1 MAKALLTLLITML
14 LQLVSVQSAAAAG
27 DRGISFLEQ
36 RFESWPQ
43 WSLPA
48 PLPRPRAKQDLIY
61 PDWFS
66 GTWEVTSE
74 ALDDSGQ
81 PIPKDPPLV
90 HEVRFLRN
98 RRSEL
103 IGDRPFN
110 AAAVGKALLGE
121 QLLSVEQDSSQV
133 NRQLARFRDDV
144 LLETTVIGR
153 RETSPKEAT
162 DFFSDELV
170 LQILHG
176 PGAPRLSRI
185 ETLTHY
191 VRCGDDICADQRQVS
206 HAGPGLKTD
215 QTLEG
220 RSSRFR
226 LTLRPMAL
234 EQG

>member
-1 MAKALLTLLITML
+1 MAKPLLTLLITML

-36 RFESWPQ
+36 RFESWPH

-48 PLPRPRAKQDLIY
+48 ALPRPRAKQDLIY

-66 GTWEVTSE
+66 GAWEVTSE

-81 PIPKDPPLV
+81 PIPNDRPLV

-98 RRSEL
+98 RRGEL

-110 AAAVGKALLGE
+110 AAAVGKALLGD
-121 QLLSVEQDSSQV
+121 QLLSVEQAPNQV

-153 RETSPKEAT
+153 RETTP
-162 DFFSDELV
+162 
-170 LQILHG
+170 
-176 PGAPRLSRI
+176 
-185 ETLTHY
+185 
-191 VRCGDDICADQRQVS
+191 
-206 HAGPGLKTD
+206 
-215 QTLEG
+215 
-220 RSSRFR
+220 
-226 LTLRPMAL
+226 
-234 EQG
+234 

>member
-1 MAKALLTLLITML
+1 MAKPLLTLLITML
-14 LQLVSVQSAAAAG
+14 LQLVSVQAVAAAG
-27 DRGISFLEQ
+27 EGGGGFLEQ
-36 RFESWPQ
+36 RFETWPQ

-48 PLPRPRAKQDLIY
+48 PLTRPRRRQDLIY

-66 GTWEVTSE
+66 GEWQVTSE
-74 ALDDSGQ
+74 ALDDSGE
-81 PIPKDPPLV
+81 PDPDDQPLV
-90 HEVRFLRN
+90 HKVRFLHN
-98 RRSEL
+98 RRHEL

-110 AAAVGKALLGE
+110 AASVGKALLGDR
-121 QLLSVEQDSSQV
+121 LLSVEQDPDQV

-144 LLETTVIGR
+144 MLETTVIGR
-153 RETSPKEAT
+153 GETSPNAST

-191 VRCGDDICADQRQVS
+191 ERCGENICADQRQVS

-220 RSSRFR
+220 RSSRYR
-226 LTLRPMAL
+226 LTLRPQQL
-234 EQG
+234 DRD

>member
-1 MAKALLTLLITML
+1 MAKPLLTLLITML
-14 LQLVSVQSAAAAG
+14 LQFVAVPSAAAASDG
-27 DRGISFLEQ
+27 GTHYLEQ
-36 RFESWPQ
+36 RFASWPQ

-48 PLPRPRAKQDLIY
+48 PLPRPRSKQDLIY

-66 GTWEVTSE
+66 GTWQVTSE
-74 ALDDSGQ
+74 ALDDSGRAR
-81 PIPKDPPLV
+81 PDDPPLV
-90 HEVRFLRN
+90 HKVRFLRN
-98 RRSEL
+98 RRGEL
-103 IGDRPFN
+103 IGDRPYN
-110 AAAVGKALLGE
+110 AASVGKALLGE
-121 QLLSVEQDSSQV
+121 QLLSVEQDPGQV

-153 RETSPKEAT
+153 RETNPKTAS

-176 PGAPRLSRI
+176 PGSPRLSRI

-191 VRCGDDICADQRQVS
+191 VRCGDGICADQRQVS
-206 HAGPGLKTD
+206 HAGPGLETD

-226 LTLRPMAL
+226 LTLRPL
-234 EQG
+234 EQGQD

>member
-1 MAKALLTLLITML
+1 MAKPLLTLLITML
-14 LQLVSVQSAAAAG
+14 LQIVSVQSADAAS
-27 DRGISFLEQ
+27 DREISFLEQ
-36 RFESWPQ
+36 RFQNWPQ

-61 PDWFS
+61 PDWFL
-66 GTWEVTSE
+66 GTWQVTSE

-81 PIPKDPPLV
+81 PIPNDRPLV

-110 AAAVGKALLGE
+110 AAAVGKALLGD
-121 QLLSVEQDSSQV
+121 QLLSVEQDPNQV

-153 RETSPKEAT
+153 RETSPKEGS

-191 VRCGDDICADQRQVS
+191 MQCGEDICADQRQVS
-206 HAGPGLKTD
+206 HAGPGLETD
-215 QTLEG
+215 QTLAG
-220 RSSRFR
+220 RSSRFKLR
-226 LTLRPMAL
+226 LRPL
-234 EQG
+234 ELDQG